1 MGINIYDPS
10 KALGDKIT
18 ELDRKSLC
26 ELCSALCVQLKARAG
41 FEGYCGGIYP
51 SNISVGDDGNVAI
64 GEGRRKDFSTEE
76 VKFTAP
82 ELFWKGESSAA
93 ADVYSLGMLLYFA
106 CSGGKMPFD
115 EDSADAATAQQR
127 RMNGECFRAPKA
139 AGRRLGE
146 IIEKATSFRVKD
158 RYKNPD
164 EMKAMFDSCV
174 KNLYLNG

>member
-41 FEGYCGGIYP
+41 FDGYCGGIYP

-82 ELFWKGESSAA
+82 ELFWKG
-93 ADVYSLGMLLYFA
+93 DL
-106 CSGGKMPFD
+106 C
-115 EDSADAATAQQR
+115 
-127 RMNGECFRAPKA
+127 N
-139 AGRRLGE
+139 
-146 IIEKATSFRVKD
+146 
-158 RYKNPD
+158 
-164 EMKAMFDSCV
+164 
-174 KNLYLNG
+174 